1 VRSVWI
7 GVAGFFGA
15 ISRYQVEGFIA
26 RRAKGAFPWGTLGVN
41 VSGCFLLGL
50 LATLLTERL
59 LPHPIVRAALTIGF
73 IGAYTTFSTFAFETL
88 RLEQDGAAGLA
99 TLNVIVSVVAGVL
112 AAWIGTVVGRAA

>member
-26 RRAKGAFPWGTLGVN
+26 RRTEGAFPWGTFGVN
-41 VSGCFLLGL
+41 VSGCFLVGL
-50 LATLLTERL
+50 LATLFTERL
-59 LPHPIVRAALTIGF
+59 LPHPTVRAALTIGF

-88 RLEQDGAAGLA
+88 RLEQDHAAGLA
-99 TLNVIVSVVAGVL
+99 VLNVVVSVAVGVL
-112 AAWIGTVVGRAA
+112 AAWVGTVVGRAV